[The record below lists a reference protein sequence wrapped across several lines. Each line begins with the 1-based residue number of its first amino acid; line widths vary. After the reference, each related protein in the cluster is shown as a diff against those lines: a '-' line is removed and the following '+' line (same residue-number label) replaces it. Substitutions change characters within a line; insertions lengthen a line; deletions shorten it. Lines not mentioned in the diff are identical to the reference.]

1 MAEGPAVSA
10 GRKIHPA
17 VFAVAVALTVICVV
31 RVAVVS
37 AYYGPTNDEAAH
49 IAAGYNALHG
59 IPEIEIE
66 HPPLAR
72 AMFAWPL
79 RRAPEPGIHDMFGF
93 RRGGALLSSGD
104 YIQNLVRVRRGNLVF
119 LIALLMVVFV
129 WTRREFGDI
138 AALIALALVSTL
150 PPILA
155 HASLATTDLAVTA
168 MLPIALLA
176 TLVWLDRPT
185 LIHTILLGV
194 AIGIGLLVKFSFPVF
209 YSLALAF
216 LLPTRIAMRHLRPTA
231 IAIGLSALIV
241 WGGYRFDFGTL
252 AAAHSRG
259 VEMAHLGAADWVAD
273 VPMPAPLFLG
283 GLLDVK
289 LHNDRGHRAYL
300 FGSWSNEGRWYY
312 FPAVL
317 LFATPLPFLI
327 LSAVG
332 TTMVMRTR
340 QWIFAILPLAVLLP
354 SMASRMNLGVRHV
367 MPIYPLLAMVAG
379 YAAVAIRRRWIV
391 AILLAWQLVVTT
403 LAHPNYLGWT
413 NELTLGHPE
422 WISLDSN
429 LDWGQDA
436 LPLARECQRLGVQ
449 RIGLAITTMADLDR
463 LGMPPHYPL
472 DPRTPARGWVA
483 VGIERRVEQH
493 FVWLSQAKRS
503 IRVGR
508 AITLYEMP

>member
-1 MAEGPAVSA
+1 MALIA
-10 GRKIHPA
+10 IC
-17 VFAVAVALTVICVV
+17 VARVAL
-31 RVAVVS
+31 VS

-49 IAAGYNALHG
+49 IAAGYDAIRG
-59 IPEIEIE
+59 VPEIEIE

-72 AMFAWPL
+72 AIFAWPL
-79 RRAPEPGIHDMFGF
+79 RNAPEPGVHDMFGF

-104 YIQNLVRVRRGNLVF
+104 YLRNLVRVRRGNLIF
-119 LIALLMVVFV
+119 LVALLVAVFV

-168 MLPIALLA
+168 LLPLALLA
-176 TLVWLDRPT
+176 TIVWLERPT
-185 LIHTILLGV
+185 LLHTILLGV
-194 AIGIGLLVKFSFPVF
+194 AIGVGLLVKFSFPVF
-209 YSLALAF
+209 YGLALAF
-216 LLPTRIAMRHLRPTA
+216 LLPMRMTTRHLRPA
-231 IAIGLSALIV
+231 AVAIGLSALIV

-252 AAAHSRG
+252 AAAHPRG

-273 VPMPAPLFLG
+273 VPVPAPLFFG

-300 FGSWSNEGRWYY
+300 FGRWSNEGRWYY
-312 FPAVL
+312 FPAVI

-327 LSAVG
+327 LSAAGAITVL
-332 TTMVMRTR
+332 RTR
-340 QWIFAILPLAVLLP
+340 QWILGLLPLAVLIP
-354 SMASRMNLGVRHV
+354 SMASRMNLGIRHV
-367 MPIYPLLAMVAG
+367 MPIYPLLALLAG
-379 YAAVAIRRRWIV
+379 YAAVSIRRRWIV
-391 AILLAWQLVVTT
+391 AILLAWQLVATT

-413 NELTLGHPE
+413 NELASGHPE

-436 LPLARECQRLGVQ
+436 LPLARTCRRLGVQ
-449 RIGLAITTMADLDR
+449 RIGLAINTMADLDR
-463 LGMPPHYPL
+463 IGMPPHYAIAANS
-472 DPRTPARGWVA
+472 PARGWVA
-483 VGIERRVEQH
+483 VSIEQRITQG
-493 FVWLSQAKRS
+493 FGWLSQAKRS

-508 AITLYEMP
+508 SITLYEMP